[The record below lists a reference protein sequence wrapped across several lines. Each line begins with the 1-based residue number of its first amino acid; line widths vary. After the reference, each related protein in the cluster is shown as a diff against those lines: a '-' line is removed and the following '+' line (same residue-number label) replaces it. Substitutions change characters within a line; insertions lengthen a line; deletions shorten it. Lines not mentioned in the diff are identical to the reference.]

1 VGALPAA
8 PNLGKWA
15 APSVVEQRFGKAR
28 APNRDR
34 DRPPRWDRPPQDS
47 QRDRFAQDRPPQA
60 FQRDRTPQNQNFQ
73 RDRPPQNF
81 QRDRPSQDRPAQAR
95 GGAPGVLGNL
105 VRPREERPRRPHAVD
120 KEAASDAGVK
130 GFLDLMGIP
139 QGGVAPPP
147 LARDRDAAPHRA
159 LDRDTAPHHGRAA
172 LPRSQQADAQPA
184 RAPEPELDSERAP
197 APEDWAA
204 AEPAPADHAG
214 KPGSARKKDARD
226 RKARGS
232 YTARTADAPLD
243 APQTPAPRAQPRKA
257 KVLAPVQVDV
267 YIPSVCTVGHLARL
281 LGVRIDVL
289 LRKMVRAGMADE
301 ATHDYSPWPRAP
313 PRVRRLTACVQ
324 C

>member
-1 VGALPAA
+1 VGAPPAA

-15 APSVVEQRFGKAR
+15 APPVVEQRFGKAR
-28 APNRDR
+28 APDR
-34 DRPPRWDRPPQDS
+34 DRPSRWERPPQDS
-47 QRDRFAQDRPPQA
+47 QRDRFAQDRA
-60 FQRDRTPQNQNFQ
+60 FQRDRPPQNQ

-81 QRDRPSQDRPAQAR
+81 QRDRPPQDRPAQERADM
-95 GGAPGVLGNL
+95 LGNL
-105 VRPREERPRRPHAVD
+105 RTREERPRRPRAVD

-130 GFLDLMGIP
+130 GLLDIMGIP
-139 QGGVAPPP
+139 PGGVAPPA

-159 LDRDTAPHHGRAA
+159 LDRDAAPHHGRAA

-184 RAPEPELDSERAP
+184 RAPEPELDAERAP

-243 APQTPAPRAQPRKA
+243 APQMPAPRAQPRKA